1 MKPMDYRKKLGLNI
15 SDKEKTSRFYAQMHN
30 YFMNAS
36 SVEFDTIVETAFCN
50 MIGVPMKKQNP
61 ITEDFWTEPSG
72 LARVWTY
79 LEKHGSNIGELLF
92 CCVEL
97 INAYPSKQKV
107 IKKSIKAVI
116 LNALDDCQINY
127 EILNDADGV
136 FIFPQGAK
144 ELDDALV
151 SEPLEWLSAY
161 PKAHAAF
168 VKALK
173 EYADA
178 TPDNAS
184 DAADKFRKALET
196 FFQEFFECDKSL
208 ENCKNLYGGYLKS
221 HSVPSEIAGNMETL
235 LHSYTNFMNG
245 YAKHHDKT
253 SMNVLEYIMYQTGNI
268 IRLLITLKRTELAE
282 Q

>member
-1 MKPMDYRKKLGLNI
+1 MDYRKKLGLNI
-15 SDKEKTSRFYAQMHN
+15 SDEEKTARFYAQMHN
-30 YFMNAS
+30 YFINAS
-36 SVEFDTIVETAFCN
+36 SVEFDEVIETVFCN
-50 MIGVPMKKQNP
+50 SIGVRIEEKNP
-61 ITEDFWTEPSG
+61 LFDDVFTTPSG
-72 LARVWTY
+72 LARAWSY
-79 LEKHGSNIGELLF
+79 LKQYETNLEELIF
-92 CCVEL
+92 CYVEL
-97 INAYPSKQKV
+97 INSYPKNKKA
-107 IKKSIKAVI
+107 IKNGLKDIL
-116 LNALDDCQINY
+116 LNALDDCQIKY

-178 TPDNAS
+178 IPDNAS
-184 DAADKFRKALET
+184 DIADKFRKTLET
-196 FFQEFFECDKSL
+196 FFQEFFGFDKTL
-208 ENCKNLYGGYLKS
+208 ENCKGLYGDYLKNQN
-221 HSVPSEIAGNMETL
+221 VPTEITGNFETL
-235 LHSYTNFMNG
+235 LQAYTNFMNG

-268 IRLLITLKRTELAE
+268 IRLLITLKQEETGNAD
-282 Q
+282 